1 MKSMRFGVMLLFA
14 MGVLSVAQATA
25 AANYPDRPIRFILPY
40 GPGGSYDAVARL
52 VAQMLTERWKQQVI
66 VENRPGA
73 AGRIGMEAA
82 IKAPADGYALIML
95 GNNQTITP
103 AVYRSVPYN
112 LERDIDPVAMVA
124 TITNVLVVHPS
135 LPVKSVSGL
144 VGLAKAKPGTIN
156 FASGGTGGITH
167 LAGELFKSMTG
178 INIVH
183 VPFKGGPYAV
193 TGIVSG
199 QTEMMILNMLN
210 SVPHMNAKRLRGLAV
225 TGLQRSNY
233 VPQLPT
239 LNESGLKGYEIIEWY
254 AVAVPAK
261 TPKDIVARLNRELKE
276 IMNSPEVKK
285 ILTRQNADAATSS
298 PEELGA
304 FLKRDLA
311 KYAKIVSDAHIKP
324 E

>member
-1 MKSMRFGVMLLFA
+1 MRFGIMFLSALCALLV
-14 MGVLSVAQATA
+14 GEVVA

-52 VAQMLTERWKQQVI
+52 IGQMLTERWKQQVV

-82 IKAPADGYALIML
+82 IKAAPDGYALIML

-112 LERDIDPVAMVA
+112 LERDIDPVGMVA

-135 LPVKSVSGL
+135 LPAKSLSGL
-144 VGLAKAKPGTIN
+144 IALAKARPGAIN
-156 FASGGTGGITH
+156 FSSGGTGGITH
-167 LAGELFKSMTG
+167 LAGELFKTMTG
-178 INIVH
+178 VNIVH

-210 SVPHMNAKRLRGLAV
+210 SVPHINANRLRGLAV
-225 TGLQRSNY
+225 TSMERSKY
-233 VPQLPT
+233 LPQLPT
-239 LNESGLKGYEIIEWY
+239 LNEGGLKGYEIIEWY

-276 IMNSPEVKK
+276 IMDSGEVKK

-311 KYAKIVSDAHIKP
+311 KYAKIVRDAHIKP

>member
-1 MKSMRFGVMLLFA
+1 MKLMRFGITFLSALGVLFA
-14 MGVLSVAQATA
+14 AEASA
-25 AANYPDRPIRFILPY
+25 AASYPDRPIRFILPY

-52 VAQMLTERWKQQVI
+52 IGQMLTERWKQQVI

-82 IKAPADGYALIML
+82 IKAAPDGYALIML

-112 LERDIDPVAMVA
+112 LERDIDPVGMVA

-144 VGLAKAKPGTIN
+144 VALAKARPGAIN
-156 FASGGTGGITH
+156 FSSGGTGGITH
-167 LAGELFKSMTG
+167 LAGELFKTMTG
-178 INIVH
+178 VNIVH

-210 SVPHMNAKRLRGLAV
+210 SVPHIKANRLRGLAV
-225 TGLQRSNY
+225 TSMERSKYLQ
-233 VPQLPT
+233 QLPT
-239 LNESGLKGYEIIEWY
+239 LNESGLKGYEVIEWY

-276 IMNSPEVKK
+276 IMDSPEVKK
-285 ILTRQNADAATSS
+285 ILTRQSADAATSS

-311 KYAKIVSDAHIKP
+311 KYAKIVSDARIKP

>member
-1 MKSMRFGVMLLFA
+1 MRLMRFGMTFLSALCALLVGETA
-14 MGVLSVAQATA
+14 A

-52 VAQMLTERWKQQVI
+52 IGQMLTERWKQQVV

-82 IKAPADGYALIML
+82 IKAAPDGYALIML

-112 LERDIDPVAMVA
+112 LERDIDPVGMVA

-135 LPVKSVSGL
+135 LPAKSVSGL
-144 VGLAKAKPGTIN
+144 IALAKARPGAIN
-156 FASGGTGGITH
+156 FSSGGTGGITH
-167 LAGELFKSMTG
+167 LAGELFKTMTG
-178 INIVH
+178 VNIVH

-210 SVPHMNAKRLRGLAV
+210 SVPHINANRLRGLAV
-225 TGLQRSNY
+225 TSMDRSKY
-233 VPQLPT
+233 LPQLPT
-239 LNESGLKGYEIIEWY
+239 LNEGGLKGYEIIEWY

-261 TPKDIVARLNRELKE
+261 TSKDIVARLNRELKE
-276 IMNSPEVKK
+276 IMDSAEVRK
-285 ILTRQNADAATSS
+285 ILTRQNADAATST

-311 KYAKIVSDAHIKP
+311 KYAKIVSDARIKP

>member
-1 MKSMRFGVMLLFA
+1 MRFAVTFLSLLCALFA
-14 MGVLSVAQATA
+14 AQTSA

-52 VAQMLTERWKQQVI
+52 IGQMLTERWKQQVV

-82 IKAPADGYALIML
+82 IKAAPDGYALIML

-112 LERDIDPVAMVA
+112 LERDVDPVGMVA

-144 VGLAKAKPGTIN
+144 IALAKARPGAIN
-156 FASGGTGGITH
+156 FSSGGTGGITH
-167 LAGELFKSMTG
+167 LAGELFKTMTG
-178 INIVH
+178 VNVVH

-210 SVPHMNAKRLRGLAV
+210 SVPHINANRLRGLAV
-225 TGLQRSNY
+225 TSMERSKY
-233 VPQLPT
+233 LPQLPT

-276 IMNSPEVKK
+276 IMDSAEVKK
-285 ILTRQNADAATSS
+285 ILTRQNADAATST

-311 KYAKIVSDAHIKP
+311 KYAKIVSDAQIRP